1 MTQLK
6 PSVLIISQEEETRFV
21 FRSVLEMWDY
31 YVAEAVSFDNA
42 LQHRTDIPFDVILME
57 IGFEFG
63 FDLIAF
69 SQLRKSTRY
78 CRTPAI
84 VVSGSSHPKCRS
96 VAFAVGANE
105 YLVKPVDYDQLQILL
120 AKFTKNIR
128 AAGRV

>member
-1 MTQLK
+1 MSKSK
-6 PSVLIISQEEETRFV
+6 PSVLIISEEEETRFV

-31 YVAEAVSFDNA
+31 SVDEAVSFDNA
-42 LQHRTDIPFDVILME
+42 LQHRPDKPCDVLLME

-69 SQLRKSTRY
+69 SRLRKTPRFR
-78 CRTPAI
+78 RTPAI

-105 YLVKPVDYDQLQILL
+105 YLVKPVDYERLEILL
-120 AKFTKNIR
+120 DKFTKNNR
-128 AAGRV
+128 SAGQA